1 MTRREDVGETLVE
14 VMLTIVIIGLTIT
27 ALLSSLATVGNA
39 GNSQR
44 IGVQGDVVMR
54 NYADAAKA
62 AADDCV
68 AGAALV
74 VTYPAVQAPLPT
86 GFSLPTGA
94 SGTCP
99 AAGTTSKLTLVVVG
113 PRGFRD
119 TMDIKVRTP

>member
-1 MTRREDVGETLVE
+1 MRAREDFGETLVE

-44 IGVQGDVVMR
+44 ISVQGDIVMR

-62 AADDCV
+62 AADDCI
-68 AGAALV
+68 AGAQLA
-74 VTYPAVQAPLPT
+74 VTYPVTQAPLPP

-99 AAGTTSKLTLVVVG
+99 AVGTTTLTLVVVG

-119 TMDIKVRTP
+119 SMDIKVRTP